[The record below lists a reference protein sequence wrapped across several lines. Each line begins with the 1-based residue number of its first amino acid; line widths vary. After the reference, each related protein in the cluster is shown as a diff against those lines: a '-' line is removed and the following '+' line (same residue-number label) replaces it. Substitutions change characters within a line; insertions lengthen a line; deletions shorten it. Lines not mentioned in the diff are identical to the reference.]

1 MLLYGHLAVLIR
13 SSRCDAA
20 FAVQSSWLCALQ
32 LYYGSLLKIKT
43 VSGLL
48 LVQYAVF
55 FYDYFKEWRKN
66 PQWSCSCCLAFLLP
80 LNDLRGEIGGLVET
94 NVLKNPL
101 KTGNLEI
108 PTLFATVKDTGVID
122 VSLDEGDRHDV
133 NMKDLRADSCEA
145 ATCIKR
151 KCNRCTQTEIQSLF
165 PIFDA
170 MDRDAMETT
179 HF

>member
-20 FAVQSSWLCALQ
+20 FGVQSSWLCALQ

-66 PQWSCSCCLAFLLP
+66 PQ
-80 LNDLRGEIGGLVET
+80 
-94 NVLKNPL
+94 
-101 KTGNLEI
+101 
-108 PTLFATVKDTGVID
+108 
-122 VSLDEGDRHDV
+122 
-133 NMKDLRADSCEA
+133 
-145 ATCIKR
+145 
-151 KCNRCTQTEIQSLF
+151 
-165 PIFDA
+165 
-170 MDRDAMETT
+170 
-179 HF
+179 